1 MNKHC
6 AIHWW
11 IQHVCSQC
19 NCILKRIDHYDV
31 HTAGCCA
38 VLNVEWNS
46 IDEDSET
53 DDDVIGSNDC
63 STHSLDKKLDHLQ
76 NVIFLT
82 GIHSMQGWTTTTRK
96 GVTKEKYNTYKKYV

>member
-1 MNKHC
+1 M
-6 AIHWW
+6 
-11 IQHVCSQC
+11 
-19 NCILKRIDHYDV
+19 
-31 HTAGCCA
+31 
-38 VLNVEWNS
+38 EWNS

-53 DDDVIGSNDC
+53 DDDVIGSNDS
-63 STHSLDKKLDHLQ
+63 STHRLDNEDLNIEEFSQNVLAEEPSKKLDHLQ

>member
-1 MNKHC
+1 M
-6 AIHWW
+6 
-11 IQHVCSQC
+11 
-19 NCILKRIDHYDV
+19 
-31 HTAGCCA
+31 
-38 VLNVEWNS
+38 EWNS

-53 DDDVIGSNDC
+53 DDDVICSNDS
-63 STHSLDKKLDHLQ
+63 STHRLDNEDLNIEEFSQNMLAEEPSKKLDHLQ